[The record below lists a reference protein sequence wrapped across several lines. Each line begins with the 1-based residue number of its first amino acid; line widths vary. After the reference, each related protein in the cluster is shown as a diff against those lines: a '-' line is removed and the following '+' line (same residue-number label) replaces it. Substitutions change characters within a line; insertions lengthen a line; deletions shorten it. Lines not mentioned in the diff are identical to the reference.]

1 MSKNYINKFKFIS
14 PFCAKIIKG
23 FLNFQIIYKNG
34 GFFLKSEEKK
44 GILYVAFAYLIWGIL
59 PIYWH
64 SIKNIPSDQILAH
77 RVIWAFVFMFLLL
90 RFTGNMGLFYKQT
103 KELWAKPKQFFLL
116 VTAAFLVSGNW
127 GIYIWAVNHGHLV
140 ETSLG
145 YYINPLVSVL
155 LGVVI
160 LKEKLTKPQIISFA
174 LALIGVLIMTVNFG
188 KFPYVAFILAFSF
201 GFYGLVKK
209 MIVIDPGVSL
219 ALETFVVTPFVLV
232 YLLFFCSNVGFGKEI
247 FDTTMLIM
255 SGVVTAIPLFYFGKG
270 AIRIPLSTVGFLQYI
285 APTGM
290 LLIGVLVYNEDFEM
304 IKFFAFSFI
313 WISLAVFTASKTKW
327 YERKFASKS

>member
-1 MSKNYINKFKFIS
+1 MR
-14 PFCAKIIKG
+14 A
-23 FLNFQIIYKNG
+23 
-34 GFFLKSEEKK
+34 EEKK
-44 GILYVAFAYLIWGIL
+44 GILYVTFAYLIWGIL

-64 SIKNIPSDQILAH
+64 ALKNVPSEQILAH

-90 RFTGNMGLFYKQT
+90 RFTGNMTLFFKQT

-155 LGVVI
+155 LGVII
-160 LKEKLTKPQIISFA
+160 LKEKLTKPQIISFS
-174 LALIGVLIMTVNFG
+174 LALIGVIIMTINFG
-188 KFPYVAFILAFSF
+188 KLPYVAFALAFSF

-209 MIVIDPGVSL
+209 MIVIDPAVSL
-219 ALETFVVTPFVLV
+219 ALETFVVSPFVLI
-232 YLLFFCSNVGFGKEI
+232 YLLFFSNNVGFGTDLS
-247 FDTTMLIM
+247 DTVMLVLC
-255 SGVVTAIPLFYFGKG
+255 GVVTAIPLLYFGKG

-290 LLIGVLVYNEDFEM
+290 LLLGVLAYHENFEL
-304 IKFFAFSFI
+304 IQFFAFSFI
-313 WISLAVFTASKTKW
+313 WVSLAVFTASKTKW
-327 YERKFASKS
+327 YERKFVSKS

>member
-1 MSKNYINKFKFIS
+1 MR
-14 PFCAKIIKG
+14 A
-23 FLNFQIIYKNG
+23 
-34 GFFLKSEEKK
+34 EEKK

-64 SIKNIPSDQILAH
+64 HLKNVPSEQILAH
-77 RVIWAFVFMFLLL
+77 RVVWAFVFMFLLL
-90 RFTGNMGLFYKQT
+90 RFTGNMGLFFKQT

-155 LGVVI
+155 LGVII
-160 LKEKLTKPQIISFA
+160 LKEKLTKPQIISFS
-174 LALIGVLIMTVNFG
+174 LALIGVIIMTINFG
-188 KFPYVAFILAFSF
+188 KLPYVAFALAFSF

-209 MIVIDPGVSL
+209 MIVIDPAVSL
-219 ALETFVVTPFVLV
+219 ALETFVVSPFVII
-232 YLLFFCSNVGFGKEI
+232 YLLFFSTNVGFGNDLS
-247 FDTTMLIM
+247 DTVMLVL
-255 SGVVTAIPLFYFGKG
+255 SGCVTAIPLLYFGKG

-290 LLIGVLVYNEDFEM
+290 LLLGVLVYHEKFEL
-304 IKFFAFSFI
+304 IQFFAFTFI
-313 WISLAVFTASKTKW
+313 WVSLGVFTASKTKW
-327 YERKFASKS
+327 YERKFVSNS

>member
-1 MSKNYINKFKFIS
+1 V
-14 PFCAKIIKG
+14 G
-23 FLNFQIIYKNG
+23 V
-34 GFFLKSEEKK
+34 FFLKSEEKN
-44 GILYVAFAYLIWGIL
+44 GIVYVTVAYLIWGIL

-64 SIKNIPSDQILAH
+64 SIKNIPSEQILAH
-77 RVIWAFVFMFLLL
+77 RVVWAFVFMFLLL
-90 RFTGNMGLFYKQT
+90 RFTGNMGLFFKQT

-160 LKEKLTKPQIISFA
+160 LKEKLSKPQIISFL
-174 LALIGVLIMTVNFG
+174 LALIGVLIMTINFG
-188 KFPYVAFILAFSF
+188 KLPYVAFALAFSF
-201 GFYGLVKK
+201 AFYGLVKK
-209 MIVIDPGVSL
+209 MIVIDTAVSL
-219 ALETFVVTPFVLV
+219 ALETFVVTPFVLI
-232 YLLFFCSNVGFGKEI
+232 YLLFFSTNVGFGKNI
-247 FDTTMLIM
+247 FDTTMLLL
-255 SGVVTAIPLFYFGKG
+255 SGAVTAIPLFYFGKG

-290 LLIGVLVYNEDFEM
+290 LLLGVLAYHEKFEL
-304 IKFFAFSFI
+304 IQFFAFSFI
-313 WISLAVFTASKTKW
+313 WASLAVFTASKTKW
-327 YERKFASKS
+327 YERKFISKANLNS